1 MSDTADANL
10 VLAFLLEEDTLHHRA
25 TAHLAKHR
33 GLVVTFPVGIEL
45 LHVARKRGV
54 PLLPLIM
61 EVDRHFAL
69 EGRDVLLAAA
79 RVVDEKIIP
88 TVFDALHV
96 VDARHRGGRLHTAD
110 ERLLRPGLPTVA
122 F

>member
-10 VLAFLLEEDTLHHRA
+10 VLAAIRDGDALHQRA
-25 TAHLAKHR
+25 RLHLARHSR
-33 GLVVTFPVGIEL
+33 LLVPFAVGIEL

-61 EVDRHFAL
+61 EADERFEI
-69 EGRDVLLAAA
+69 EGRDILLAAA
-79 RVVDEKIIP
+79 RSVDEKIIP
-88 TVFDALHV
+88 TVFDAVHV
-96 VDARHRGGRLHTAD
+96 ADARHRGAALHTAD
-110 ERLLRPGLPTVA
+110 ERLLRAGFPTIG